1 MYQLTSAA
9 HRICPRHQVVIVTP
23 TPGELDLQLE
33 PLAQTH
39 RGFESRP
46 APLTVDELRAVWS
59 VERARAE
66 GAS

>member
-1 MYQLTSAA
+1 MNTTR
-9 HRICPRHQVVIVTP
+9 RICPRHQVVIVTP
-23 TPGELDLQLE
+23 TPGEIDLQLE

-59 VERARAE
+59 VERARAG
-66 GAS
+66 GAA

>member
-1 MYQLTSAA
+1 MNTA

-46 APLTVDELRAVWS
+46 APLTKTERDAVLANGMPVLGVQS
-59 VERARAE
+59 
-66 GAS
+66 